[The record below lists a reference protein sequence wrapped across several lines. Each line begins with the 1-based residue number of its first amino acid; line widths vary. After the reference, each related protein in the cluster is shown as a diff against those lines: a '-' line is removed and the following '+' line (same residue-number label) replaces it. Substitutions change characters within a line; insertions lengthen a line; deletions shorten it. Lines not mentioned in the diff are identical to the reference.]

1 MRWIVGVISYGVLCM
16 VLALAGASPVMAADL
31 SVTPRKTVHKVV
43 RVHHRAALRVVRDYD
58 GTPIA
63 MRRRPDGT
71 VDTFFVQRA
80 SPTRYLN
87 GQPVTV
93 YR

>member
-1 MRWIVGVISYGVLCM
+1 MRLIHMRWLFSP
-16 VLALAGASPVMAADL
+16 VLALALGSPVMAADL
-31 SVTPRKTVHKVV
+31 SLVPRKKTVVHL
-43 RVHHRAALRVVRDYD
+43 RIHHRAVVRLVRDYD

-63 MRRRPDGT
+63 LRRLPDGT
-71 VDTFFVQRA
+71 EDAFFVQRA

>member
-1 MRWIVGVISYGVLCM
+1 MRWMLGVISCAILVFSATPPVL
-16 VLALAGASPVMAADL
+16 AADL
-31 SVTPRKTVHKVV
+31 GVTVRKKVV
-43 RVHHRAALRVVRDYD
+43 RVHHRAVLRVVRDYD

-63 MRRRPDGT
+63 LRRRPDGT
-71 VDTFFVQRA
+71 QDAYFVQRA

-87 GQPVTV
+87 GQPVTL